1 MNDAQLQRYSRQ
13 VLLAEVDVA
22 GQERLLASRALII
35 GLGGLGS
42 PAAMYL
48 AASGVGTLALSDCDT
63 VDLSNLQRQVI
74 HKTAALGHNKAASAA
89 ETIRALNPEVQAIAI
104 PAALRGA
111 SLEHEIAAAD
121 VILDC
126 SDNFLSR
133 QAINVACR
141 RLEKPLVSGAALRMA
156 GQLISFRFDRYGGP
170 CYRCLYPYED
180 EAEENCAQ
188 AGILAP
194 VTGVIGSL
202 QAAQALKILL
212 GFGEGLHGM
221 LLQFDAKRL
230 TWRSS
235 ALTQDPRCP
244 VCTVPAARAA
254 ALETTAPCR

>member
-1 MNDAQLQRYSRQ
+1 MNDEQLRRYSRQ
-13 VLLAEVDVA
+13 VLLAEVDIA

-48 AASGVGTLALSDCDT
+48 AASGVGTLMLSDGDV
-63 VDLSNLQRQVI
+63 VDLSNLQRQII
-74 HKTAALGHNKAASAA
+74 HSTASLGNNKAVSAA
-89 ETIRALNPEVQAIAI
+89 ETVRSLNPEVQAVVI
-104 PAALRGA
+104 PAALEGA
-111 SLEHEIAAAD
+111 SLDREIAAAD

-133 QAINVACR
+133 QAINLACR
-141 RLEKPLVSGAALRMA
+141 RLKKPLVSGAALRMA
-156 GQLISFRFDRYGGP
+156 GQLISFRFDRLDGP

-180 EAEENCAQ
+180 DGEEGCAQ

-202 QAAQALKILL
+202 QAVQALKILL
-212 GFGEGLHGM
+212 GFGEGLHAV

-230 TWRSS
+230 RWRTSTL
-235 ALTQDPRCP
+235 ARDPHCP
-244 VCTVPAARAA
+244 VCATSASRAA